1 MTELKPCP
9 FCGGKAG
16 IAKTHKD
23 GFTIRCEKCRIG
35 WKQRVIK
42 YSMETD
48 KNTAKRPQGRPR
60 LNDRSLCAHDGYTIP
75 VELRDRFRE
84 RTDILGDKRSELIR
98 GWIEWYLKETRGD
111 VLKAKRG
118 GRRF

>member
-1 MTELKPCP
+1 MWIFKKILCIVIEKFSALKYKV
-9 FCGGKAG
+9 FA
-16 IAKTHKD
+16 
-23 GFTIRCEKCRIG
+23 
-35 WKQRVIK
+35 
-42 YSMETD
+42 METD